1 MSKGWT
7 TIKQEQDL
15 EDTKKSNIET
25 TKQTKE
31 EIEWKIEVDR
41 DTNNNNM
48 SDNLHKN
55 RNSPNKSEV

>member
-1 MSKGWT
+1 LSKGWT